1 MKNFS
6 ILCILLMFVSINGI
20 SQSKVDLIEKFIK
33 GGLYDQV
40 SMMMID
46 AEKKSY
52 PNITESTWEDII
64 GTTNEI
70 VDSLRPFVIEVY
82 AQYLDLEDIENIN
95 AFNESKTGKKLMM
108 LRDSIITSY
117 DQRLNNWAEET
128 LKDYLT
134 NVENQK
140 DKIKAS
146 GNCSEIISGEYY
158 YIDPYTQDTVV
169 VNRTKNKQVEKLKEG
184 EATYHITWSD
194 DCSYVLEC
202 INYINED
209 YNYMIGLKTEIQ
221 ILEILPEKI
230 KFVAYNEE
238 ADYINVSHLFRK

>member
-1 MKNFS
+1 
-6 ILCILLMFVSINGI
+6 MFACTSGV

-40 SMMMID
+40 SIIMIES
-46 AEKKSY
+46 EKKSH
-52 PNITESTWEDII
+52 PNITESTWMDIV
-64 GTTNEI
+64 GTTSEI
-70 VDSLRPFVIEVY
+70 VDSIRPFVIEVY
-82 AQYLDLEDIENIN
+82 DQYLDLEDIENIN

-108 LRDSIITSY
+108 LRDSIMTSY
-117 DQRLNNWAEET
+117 DQRLNNWAEEI
-128 LKDYLT
+128 LKDYMT
-134 NVENQK
+134 KVENQK
-140 DKIKAS
+140 EKIKAA

-169 VNRTKNKQVEKLKEG
+169 VNRTKTKQVEKLKEG
-184 EATYHITWSD
+184 DATYIITWSD

-202 INYINED
+202 INYINEN

-221 ILEILPEKI
+221 ILEILPKKI

-238 ADYINVSHLFRK
+238 ADYINVSYLFRK